1 MNRRE
6 NESEFEYHKRLIY
19 SKLVDKTIDLDYSEL
34 AELVYGKEYHSDVA
48 RRMAYGSCKTLQ
60 LLDSEKREIV
70 SNDER
75 AEIDSKIIEL
85 MQERQRVSDQR
96 REFKKLVSAD
106 GRRKHLEECLVDA
119 ANSAADKIGA
129 LYPIDR
135 MPYQTFDSGKDMVL
149 VLCDWHYGM
158 VTNNIW
164 NKYNTDVCV
173 SRVKKLIESVTTRI
187 KLHGCDN
194 LHIVILGDMIHGA
207 IHTSARVASEE
218 LACEQLMNVSE
229 IIAQSITE
237 LSFYAEN
244 IYVYSAYG
252 NHARTV
258 QNKND
263 SIHRDNMER
272 IIPWW
277 LKHRLSSLDNVEVVE
292 PSDTEFVTFSAC
304 GYNFCAVH
312 GDLDYVKSSP
322 RLIST
327 LLQKKLGKDVHC
339 VLLADKHHRE
349 EFEELGVTAMICS
362 SLCGTDDY
370 ANGKRLYSTPEQ
382 LLLVVNKNDGID
394 ATYKIKL

>member
-1 MNRRE
+1 M
-6 NESEFEYHKRLIY
+6 IY

-60 LLDSEKREIV
+60 LLDNENQKRAPECEHGV
-70 SNDER
+70 
-75 AEIDSKIIEL
+75 IDDKIIEL
-85 MQERQRVSDQR
+85 MRERQRMSDQR

-106 GRRKHLEECLVDA
+106 GRRKHLEECLVNA
-119 ANSAADKIGA
+119 ANNVIERVGLLYSHSDK
-129 LYPIDR
+129 LYSV
-135 MPYQTFDSGKDMVL
+135 QDSNNDMVL

-158 VTNNIW
+158 VTDNIW
-164 NKYNTDVCV
+164 NTYNTDICTY
-173 SRVKKLIESVTTRI
+173 RVKTVVESVIRKI
-187 KLHGCDN
+187 HLHGCDN
-194 LHIVILGDMIHGA
+194 LHIVILGDMMHGA

-218 LACEQLMNVSE
+218 LACEQLMDVSE
-229 IIAQSITE
+229 ILAQSITE
-237 LSFYAEN
+237 LSYYAGR
-244 IYVYSAYG
+244 VFVHSTYG
-252 NHARTV
+252 NHARTI

-277 LKHRLSSLDNVEVVE
+277 LTQRLSALDNVVIVP
-292 PSDTEFVTFSAC
+292 PSDNEFITFSSS
-304 GYNFCAVH
+304 GYEFCAVH

-327 LLQKKLGKDVHC
+327 LFQKKFGKDIHC

-382 LLLVVNKNDGID
+382 LLLVTNKIDGID
-394 ATYKIKL
+394 ATYKIKV